1 MCAASRAMMPRGMY
15 VDDKVMENLQFHQET
30 VASDSNSPLHLIRE
44 KEIEISG
51 RMLAAKRQADEI
63 VADARKKAAALMGSA
78 TDEAGELAKKH
89 EADVQAQLKEE
100 IESVRAQAAADVDA
114 LEGQIAQRRSEAVS
128 YVVRSVLG
136 D

>member
-1 MCAASRAMMPRGMY
+1 M
-15 VDDKVMENLQFHQET
+15 DDKVTENLQFHQET

-63 VADARKKAAALMGSA
+63 VADARKQAAALMGSA
-78 TDEAGELAKKH
+78 TTEAGELAKKH
-89 EADVQAQLKEE
+89 EVDVQAQLESE
-100 IESVRAQAAADVDA
+100 IAQVQTKAAADVEA
-114 LEGQIAQRRSEAVS
+114 LGDQIDQRRSDAVAF
-128 YVVRSVLG
+128 VVRSVLG

>member
-1 MCAASRAMMPRGMY
+1 M
-15 VDDKVMENLQFHQET
+15 DDKVMENLQFHQET

-63 VADARKKAAALMGSA
+63 VADARKQAAALMGSA
-78 TDEAGELAKKH
+78 TTEAGELAKKH
-89 EADVQAQLKEE
+89 EVDVQAQLESE
-100 IESVRAQAAADVDA
+100 IAQVQMKAAADVEA
-114 LEGQIAQRRSEAVS
+114 LGAQIAQRRSDAVAF
-128 YVVRSVLG
+128 VVRSVLG